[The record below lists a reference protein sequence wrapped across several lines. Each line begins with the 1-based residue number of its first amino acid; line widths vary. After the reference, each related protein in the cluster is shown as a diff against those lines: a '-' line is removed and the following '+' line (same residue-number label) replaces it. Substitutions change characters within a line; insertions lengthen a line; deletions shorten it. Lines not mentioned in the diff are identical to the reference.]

1 MNKVLILLLIP
12 IALEAQKNYP
22 EQLNS
27 YMQAEFYVNGFN
39 GNVLVAK
46 KGSVIYQKSF
56 GFRNYTSKELLDN
69 NSVFELAS
77 VSKQFTA
84 MGILLLKEK
93 GSLKLAD
100 SLRKFFPEL
109 PYKNITI
116 QNLLTHT
123 SGLPDYGDSLAI
135 KWDHKKVAF
144 NNDAINFLSKEKLP
158 VNFNPGEKWEYSN
171 TGYDLLAS
179 IIEKVSGLSFREYMQ
194 KFIFKPLG
202 MKYSLVYNTRRSS
215 HEIVPDYS
223 YGYVYSDSL
232 KRYILPDSLPEYD
245 YVIWA
250 DGIQGSGLINSTTG
264 DLLKWDRSLKNHTLL
279 SESTNIEMLSPQ
291 SIMDTIAKKY
301 YGYGVIIGKNEIGDY
316 IMHTGSWPGVSSNLQ
331 CTKNGK

>member
-27 YMQAEFYVNGFN
+27 YMQAEFSVNGFN

-84 MGILLLKEK
+84 MGILLLKER

-123 SGLPDYGDSLAI
+123 SGLPEYGDSLAI
-135 KWDHKKVAF
+135 KWDHKKIAF

-194 KFIFKPLG
+194 KFIFNPLG
-202 MKYSLVYNTRRSS
+202 MRLF
-215 HEIVPDYS
+215 I
-223 YGYVYSDSL
+223 
-232 KRYILPDSLPEYD
+232 
-245 YVIWA
+245 
-250 DGIQGSGLINSTTG
+250 GL
-264 DLLKWDRSLKNHTLL
+264 
-279 SESTNIEMLSPQ
+279 
-291 SIMDTIAKKY
+291 
-301 YGYGVIIGKNEIGDY
+301 
-316 IMHTGSWPGVSSNLQ
+316 
-331 CTKNGK
+331 